1 MFEFLPLA
9 SRIAFQ
15 IRFLLALCCLYRY
28 LPIEPYNRLA
38 QIELLG
44 VLFLVS
50 FRDEDTSA
58 KP

>member
-1 MFEFLPLA
+1 MFELLPLA

-15 IRFLLALCCLYRY
+15 IRFLRALSYLYRN
-28 LPIEPYNRLA
+28 LPIEPYIHLA

-44 VLFLVS
+44 VLFS
-50 FRDEDTSA
+50 DSSQDEDTFV